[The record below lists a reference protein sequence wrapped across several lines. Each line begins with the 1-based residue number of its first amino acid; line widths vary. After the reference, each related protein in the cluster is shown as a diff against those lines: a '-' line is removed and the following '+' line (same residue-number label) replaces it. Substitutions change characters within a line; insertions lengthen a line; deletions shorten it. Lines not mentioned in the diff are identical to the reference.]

1 VKTIPRIIAGKYK
14 GLLLKAPKGKSTR
27 PTIDRTKEALFSI
40 ILPYL
45 KEAVVLDLF
54 AGTGSLGLE
63 ALSRG
68 AKFVYLNDYNRNS
81 NIVIKE
87 NITKCKINDNYL
99 IMQLDYKKAI
109 NRINEKVDV
118 VFLDPPYE
126 KGFIALS
133 IEKLLLNDIISA
145 DGIIVCEHS
154 KNEIMR
160 DDFVTLKLIMQR
172 KYGIANI
179 SIYKKEEVI

>member
-14 GLLLKAPKGKSTR
+14 GLILKAPKGKNTR

-45 KEAVVLDLF
+45 KDAVVLDLF

-68 AKFVYLNDYNRNS
+68 ARFVYLNDYNKNS
-81 NIVIKE
+81 NNIIKE
-87 NITKCKINDNYL
+87 NIARCKIEDGYL
-99 IMQLDYKKAI
+99 IVQLDYKKAI
-109 NRINEKVDV
+109 NRINEKLDV

-126 KGFIALS
+126 KGFIAAS
-133 IEKLLLNDIISA
+133 IEKLLLNDIIRA
-145 DGIIVCEHS
+145 NGIIVCEHG
-154 KNEIMR
+154 KNELMH
-160 DDFVTLKLIMQR
+160 DNFPTLKLIMQR

-179 SIYKKEEVI
+179 SIYKKEEIV